1 MNNPLRLIIDAVLVV
16 AVAVLFYLHF
26 SDKSPKAPAQ
36 PAAVVTANSS
46 ADSTATDAAAADS
59 TESTAT
65 AAATNTAATPIMHGK
80 IAYVESSKLL
90 EGYKAMQV
98 ARRNFEAK
106 AKGWER
112 QNQNLVGGFQAA
124 VQKYQ
129 QQAASLTPE
138 QRAATEQRLQA
149 QQAEVGQKQQQ
160 LQQQAAEEEAKVTQ
174 QVLERV
180 NKLVE
185 QYGKDNG
192 YEMILIAAP
201 SGTIAYGRKDLDITP
216 QVLKHLNAAYA
227 AKK

>member
-1 MNNPLRLIIDAVLVV
+1 MNNPLRLLIDAVLVV
-16 AVAVLFYLHF
+16 AIAVLFYLHF
-26 SDKSPKAPAQ
+26 AQKPATAPAQ
-36 PAAVVTANSS
+36 PATAKASPAATTPATTADTS
-46 ADSTATDAAAADS
+46 AAPAAAP
-59 TESTAT
+59 
-65 AAATNTAATPIMHGK
+65 TPTRGK
-80 IAYVESSKLL
+80 IAYVESSKMLD
-90 EGYKAMQV
+90 GYKGMQD
-98 ARRNFEAK
+98 ARRSFEAK

-112 QNQNLVGGFQAA
+112 QNQTLVGGFQAA

-129 QQAASLTPE
+129 QQAASLTAE

-160 LQQQAAEEEAKVTQ
+160 LQQQASEEEAKVTQ
-174 QVLERV
+174 RVLERV

-192 YEMILIAAP
+192 YELILIAAP

-216 QVLKHLNAAYA
+216 AVLKHLNAAYA

>member
-1 MNNPLRLIIDAVLVV
+1 MNNSLRLIIDAVLVV

-26 SDKSPKAPAQ
+26 SDKSAKAPAQ
-36 PAAVVTANSS
+36 PAVVQASTS
-46 ADSTATDAAAADS
+46 ADSTKTTSVANAD
-59 TESTAT
+59 TT
-65 AAATNTAATPIMHGK
+65 AAKPTPAAATPILHGK
-80 IAYVESSKLL
+80 IAYVESTKMLD
-90 EGYKAMQV
+90 GYKGMQD
-98 ARRNFEAK
+98 ARRNFETK

-112 QNQNLVGGFQAA
+112 QNRNLVGGFQSA

-149 QQAEVGQKQQQ
+149 QQAEVGQQQQ
-160 LQQQAAEEEAKVTQ
+160 KLQQQAAEEEAKVTQ

-216 QVLKHLNAAYA
+216 QVLKHLNASYS
-227 AKK
+227 KK

>member
-1 MNNPLRLIIDAVLVV
+1 MNNPLRLIVDAVLVV

-26 SDKSPKAPAQ
+26 SDKPAKAPAQ
-36 PAAVVTANSS
+36 PAAVNASTS
-46 ADSTATDAAAADS
+46 ADTTKTASVAATDTTSLVAAKS
-59 TESTAT
+59 
-65 AAATNTAATPIMHGK
+65 AATPIMHGK

-90 EGYKAMQV
+90 DGYKGMQD
-98 ARRNFEAK
+98 ARRNFETK

-112 QNQNLVGGFQAA
+112 QNRNLVGGFQAA

-129 QQAASLTPE
+129 QQASTLTPE

-160 LQQQAAEEEAKVTQ
+160 LQQQASEEEAKITQ

-180 NKLVE
+180 NKQVE
-185 QYGKDNG
+185 QYGKANG

-201 SGTIAYGRKDLDITP
+201 SGTIAYGRKDLDITT
-216 QVLKHLNAAYA
+216 QVLKHLNATYS
-227 AKK
+227 KK

>member
-26 SDKSPKAPAQ
+26 ADKSAKAPAQ
-36 PAAVVTANSS
+36 PAVVKASS
-46 ADSTATDAAAADS
+46 AADTATTTAPAAD
-59 TESTAT
+59 TAT
-65 AAATNTAATPIMHGK
+65 AAASAPAAATPILHGK

-90 EGYKAMQV
+90 DGYKGMQD
-98 ARRNFEAK
+98 ARRNFETK
-106 AKGWER
+106 ARGWER
-112 QNQNLVGGFQAA
+112 QNQNLVQGFQAA

-138 QRAATEQRLQA
+138 QRAATEQRLQQ
-149 QQAEVGQKQQQ
+149 QQAEAGQQQ
-160 LQQQAAEEEAKVTQ
+160 QKLQQQASEEEAKITQ

-201 SGTIAYGRKDLDITP
+201 SGTIAYGRKDLDITAP
-216 QVLKHLNAAYA
+216 VLKHLNASYS
-227 AKK
+227 AKKK